1 MKLPAEWLKEYCDI
15 NITNEQIVTQLTM
28 AGIECELLNEPDEV
42 IDISLTP
49 NRADCFS
56 VLGVSRE
63 LAALNNMNFKSDQ
76 NTQTT
81 IDHNDEIEIKIE
93 SPKDCPVL
101 MVRIINDI
109 DINATTPAVITKRL
123 NSSGIQSVNII
134 VDITNYVMLET
145 GQPLHAYDLRAID
158 SELIVR
164 RGHNKENIT
173 LLDGSIKTV
182 DQNFLLISDVAKALG
197 IAGIMGGE
205 NSGIQTDTKNIVLES
220 AYFNNET
227 IMGKPRILNLH
238 TESGLRFERG
248 VDPSI
253 QNHAIERASKL
264 INENSGGKNGP
275 ITNSTS
281 NSETPKRLPILL
293 RKKRIHQI
301 LGITIPNNRIKEI
314 LTKLNMKIKEQ
325 DYGYSGWMVTP
336 PLFRFDINQEC
347 DLIEELA
354 RLYGY
359 DNIDEQNEDGEI
371 KLNKTSVRSIK
382 INHINN
388 LMSGLGYSE
397 VINYSFISPSM
408 SMIQGEQINTI
419 DITNPL
425 SIDMSI
431 MRASLL
437 PGLLNNLLHNL
448 KRQHR
453 AIKLFESGKVFKN
466 LNTPNRETEMLAG
479 IGYGL
484 RMDEQWIT
492 KLETINFYDIKGDL
506 EQLFS
511 SLRINTIIQYDK
523 STHPMLCPGRTAEII
538 LDGKTI
544 GYIGELNPEL
554 SMDLELTEQPILF
567 EIDKEVLKLPNKII
581 HDDQTY
587 FPSSRRDISIIISEE
602 QAISEII
609 KVINTLNIKE
619 LKNIIVFDVYKG
631 ENIET
636 GRISIAL
643 GLIFQ
648 NKSRTLTD
656 DEIDSNMS
664 EITKK
669 ILSKFNIKLREK

>member
-264 INENSGGKNGP
+264 INEYSGGKNGP

-281 NSETPKRLPILL
+281 ISETPKRLPILL

-354 RLYGY
+354 RLNGY
-359 DNIDEQNEDGEI
+359 DNIDEQNEHGEI

-408 SMIQGEQINTI
+408 SMIQGENINTI

-466 LNTPNRETEMLAG
+466 LNTPKQETEMLAG

-492 KLETINFYDIKGDL
+492 KLKTINFYDIKGDL
-506 EQLFS
+506 ERLFS
-511 SLRINTIIQYDK
+511 SLRINTSIQYDK

-554 SMDLELTEQPILF
+554 SMDLELSEQPILF
-567 EIDKEVLKLPNKII
+567 EMDKEVLKLPKKII

-664 EITKK
+664 EITKR
-669 ILSKFNIKLREK
+669 ILSTFNIKLRKK